1 MPSTIQ
7 SMIQAHCSHST
18 SVKAHV
24 CLHISLP
31 AHLVLSRK
39 VDFSKEFKRSIH
51 SRKIYEGKGASPPS
65 LPQSLHHHTFSA
77 KEPFSSKQGKATWLH
92 WWPKIIAT
100 LTNQPWQWIFPSMNK
115 FNQFPQQS
123 SCLKIQ
129 SMYAHVRVF
138 LCARV
143 ESLPSL
149 VVQNKPMG
157 SSHLK
162 SQQNPCL
169 INVGLSYQNVHIQ

>member
-1 MPSTIQ
+1 MLFATVIAGSGAFGEDLTSSDNKETSPNVSLPILKIMPSTIQ

-31 AHLVLSRK
+31 VHLVLSRK

-92 WWPKIIAT
+92 W
-100 LTNQPWQWIFPSMNK
+100 
-115 FNQFPQQS
+115 
-123 SCLKIQ
+123 
-129 SMYAHVRVF
+129 
-138 LCARV
+138 
-143 ESLPSL
+143 
-149 VVQNKPMG
+149 
-157 SSHLK
+157 
-162 SQQNPCL
+162 
-169 INVGLSYQNVHIQ
+169 